1 MALNKERQDE
11 LQELQEKRRLETG
24 DDLTSRSEQA
34 MTTGPSDE
42 MGVCTLQSGETL
54 MLTEREC
61 ILMGGSWVLGIIE
74 EEVAVIPLEDIPA
87 AIEDT
92 INPIQALVDQLN
104 TGLEEEQAKI
114 FKMQAEGNIEE
125 YDPQNFLDWL
135 LSFNLPEYIQSKIA
149 ELMAML
155 EPIREKIREIEE
167 KLDEAEN
174 LKVDLPGWV
183 KEKLI
188 WLLELLG
195 KILLAIAILKLLI
208 AVFNTIMRLLYIQGI
223 IQTAIM
229 IPQPFAPTIGISTIA
244 KMGVDYVKEKLD
256 PLPDILKAAAENV
269 KKECEELDDKI
280 KDYLKPKFDKIME
293 ALKAPP
299 PIIFGTKIQ
308 MKLPFDSD
316 LNYNWDRGEN
326 IGYEPPCGMIS
337 MTTGSLFDVLVK
349 RSSPGQIGPD
359 FAPESTKGKTLNR
372 KPAHFGEGTIPLSAG
387 GALYLFTDD
396 VVEISGKASVNVLFF
411 DGDSTEELAVPG
423 TFMHTGFKNLDD
435 DEKALYVNEKR
446 FGTSLE
452 KIPGSLT
459 EAVSSVTE
467 TVGGG

>member
-1 MALNKERQDE
+1 MPINKERQNE
-11 LQELQEKRRLETG
+11 LQELQEKRRLEDG
-24 DDLTSRSEQA
+24 DLTSRTEQP

-42 MGVCTLQSGETL
+42 MGVCTLPTGETL

-61 ILMGGSWVLGIIE
+61 ILMGGSWVLGVI
-74 EEVAVIPLEDIPA
+74 EEVAEIPLEDIPTA
-87 AIEDT
+87 VEDA

-104 TGLEEEQAKI
+104 AGIEEEQAKI
-114 FKMQAEGNIEE
+114 LKLQDEGNIEE
-125 YDPQNFLDWL
+125 YDPQGFLDWL

-188 WLLELLG
+188 WLLELIG
-195 KILLAIAILKLLI
+195 KILLAISILKLLI
-208 AVFNTIMRLLYIQGI
+208 AVFRTIMSLLKMLGI
-223 IQTAIM
+223 IQQGIM
-229 IPQPFAPTIGISTIA
+229 IPQPFAPTIGVSTIA

-269 KKECEELDDKI
+269 KEECEELDDKI
-280 KDYLKPKFDKIME
+280 KDYLKPKYDKIME
-293 ALKAPP
+293 DLKAPP
-299 PIIFGTKIQ
+299 PILYGTKIQ

-316 LNYNWDRGEN
+316 LNYNWERIEN
-326 IGYEPPCGMIS
+326 IGYEPPCGVIS
-337 MTTGSLFDVLVK
+337 MTTGSLFDVIVK
-349 RSSPGQIGPD
+349 RSSPGQIGPN
-359 FAPESTKGKTLNR
+359 FAPEGTKGETLSR
-372 KPAHFGEGTIPLSAG
+372 KSSHFGEGTIPIPSG
-387 GALYLFTDD
+387 GSLYLFTDD
-396 VVEISGKASVNVLFF
+396 VVEIAGKASVNVLFF

-423 TFMHTGFKNLDD
+423 TFMYTGFKNLEDN
-435 DEKALYVNEKR
+435 EKDTYVNEKR

-459 EAVSSVTE
+459 EAVNTVAD
-467 TVGGG
+467 TVGGT

>member
-1 MALNKERQDE
+1 MPVNKERQDE
-11 LQELQEKRRLETG
+11 LQELQEKRRLEDG
-24 DDLTSRSEQA
+24 DLTSRSEQP

-42 MGVCTLQSGETL
+42 MGVCSLPSGETL

-61 ILMGGSWVLGIIE
+61 ILMGGSWVLGVI
-74 EEVAVIPLEDIPA
+74 EEVAEIPLEEISA

-92 INPIQALVDQLN
+92 IHPIQSLIDQLN
-104 TGLEEEQAKI
+104 AGIEEEQAKI
-114 FKMQAEGNIEE
+114 FKMQSDGDIEE
-125 YDPQNFLDWL
+125 YDPQRFLDWL

-188 WLLELLG
+188 WLLELIG

-208 AVFNTIMRLLYIQGI
+208 AVFRTIMHLLQFLGYIQQG
-223 IQTAIM
+223 IM

-244 KMGVDYVKEKLD
+244 KMAVDYVKEKLD

-269 KKECEELDDKI
+269 KEECEELDDKI

-293 ALKAPP
+293 ELKAPP
-299 PIIFGTKIQ
+299 PILYGTKIQ

-316 LNYNWDRGEN
+316 LSYNWERVEN
-326 IGYEPPCGMIS
+326 IGYEPPCGVIS

-359 FAPESTKGKTLNR
+359 FAPEGTKGETLKR
-372 KPAHFGEGTIPLSAG
+372 KPAYFGEGTIPIPSG
-387 GALYLFTDD
+387 GSLYLFTDD
-396 VVEISGKASVNVLFF
+396 VVEIAGKASVNVLFF
-411 DGDSTEELAVPG
+411 DGDSSEELAVPG
-423 TFMHTGFKNLDD
+423 TFMYTGFKNLEDN
-435 DEKALYVNEKR
+435 EKTTYVNEKR
-446 FGTSLE
+446 FGTTLE

-459 EAVSSVTE
+459 EAIDSVT
-467 TVGGG
+467 